1 MFVLTSLIS
10 VLSVPASPSL
20 GRKSGTSCPSSKNSS
35 PNSSPRTLGRGK
47 GRLRLPQLGKNKL
60 SSSKENLAAS
70 RENGA
75 EHEQG
80 DALTKG
86 QALGGSQGELYPG
99 QDSEGALANGYLWEQ
114 SSLSNG
120 QGENHSED
128 DTADDQRDRD
138 DVWVNPIYNL
148 YAISVGAAPP
158 WHTAWP
164 NAFVWFLPAQGSVGK
179 EGKSQCNKFA
189 VKLGMSYASAN
200 LFCLCV

>member
-1 MFVLTSLIS
+1 MLS
-10 VLSVPASPSL
+10 VLASPSL

-86 QALGGSQGELYPG
+86 QALGGSQSELYPG

-128 DTADDQRDRD
+128 DTADDQRD

-148 YAISVGAAPP
+148 YAISVGGCSSAQSASLGRCFHP
-158 WHTAWP
+158 HG
-164 NAFVWFLPAQGSVGK
+164 FVGFMPARGCVGK
-179 EGKSQCNKFA
+179 ERKSQHNKFA
-189 VKLGMSYASAN
+189 VKLAMS
-200 LFCLCV
+200 

>member
-1 MFVLTSLIS
+1 MPTLVICVFS
-10 VLSVPASPSL
+10 VLASPSL

-35 PNSSPRTLGRGK
+35 PNSSPRTLGRSK

-60 SSSKENLAAS
+60 SSSKENLAANKD
-70 RENGA
+70 NGA

-99 QDSEGALANGYLWEQ
+99 QDSEGALANGFLWEQ

-128 DTADDQRDRD
+128 DTADDQRD

-148 YAISVGAAPP
+148 YAISVGGCS
-158 WHTAWP
+158 
-164 NAFVWFLPAQGSVGK
+164 PAQTASLGLCFNQMPLLGSC
-179 EGKSQCNKFA
+179 QHRD
-189 VKLGMSYASAN
+189 L
-200 LFCLCV
+200 